1 MNMMEQVVIAGVDY
15 SLRGPAICI
24 WTGDEVR
31 DFTYKD
37 CQFYFLTDVKSKAKV
52 YETRIFGEFFME
64 YSCDESRYDSISD
77 WAMDKLTGC
86 REVAIE
92 GYAYGA
98 TGRVFNIAENTGILK
113 YKLYNATIPIE
124 IIPPQAVKK
133 VATGKGNARKD
144 AMHAAWFEETGIN
157 LQGAISPKKSVV
169 DSPVSDVVDAYY
181 ICKCLWRNMQKRT
194 WGP

>member
-31 DFTYKD
+31 EFTYKD

-86 REVAIE
+86 QEVAIE

-133 VATGKGNARKD
+133 LATGKGNAKKE
-144 AMHAAWFEETGIN
+144 AIEAKFSFPIITFEFILLNIT
-157 LQGAISPKKSVV
+157 
-169 DSPVSDVVDAYY
+169 
-181 ICKCLWRNMQKRT
+181 
-194 WGP
+194 

>member
-1 MNMMEQVVIAGVDY
+1 
-15 SLRGPAICI
+15 
-24 WTGDEVR
+24 
-31 DFTYKD
+31 
-37 CQFYFLTDVKSKAKV
+37 
-52 YETRIFGEFFME
+52 ME

-133 VATGKGNARKD
+133 LATGKGNADKKS
-144 AMHAAWFEETGIN
+144 MHSAWFKETGIN

-181 ICKCLWRNMQKRT
+181 ICKCLWKNMQKRT
-194 WGP
+194 WDP